1 MTTSFKNRIAVNFT
15 VSTALLTA
23 VVFLIIYQTV
33 NFTVFDRIH
42 RDIEFELSK
51 HRQELGI
58 TKGAP
63 YFADKVEWL
72 EREHLYLEIN
82 PVFVQ
87 LTRPDGVVLDKS
99 PNLKT
104 NELTFD
110 HTIGDNTFFR
120 TKLLGQSIGQIQIS
134 IIDQNQ
140 KIGQL
145 IVAIPIDESETV
157 VSNLKSI
164 LLIAFP
170 IVLLFLFLITRYMA
184 GRSIEPVLSVIDT
197 AGKITNENLSARI
210 PIPAQKDELNKL
222 IITIN
227 DLMDRIENAV
237 NREKQFTSDASHE
250 LRTPLAV
257 IKGTLE
263 VLIRKPRSS
272 QEYIDKIS
280 FCIKEINRI
289 NYLVDQ
295 LLLLARFESQKKA
308 LDYQKVDLVELTESV
323 LLRQHA
329 PIFDKTLSIEL
340 KISDRYLVHSDPYMI
355 DIIIENLISNA
366 VKYSNPSDQITI
378 QIHQNSKILVYEIR
392 DSGIGIAPDEIDKI
406 KEPFYRSNPL
416 DHPDVKGNG
425 LGLSIVKRMCEL
437 LHVGFNIKSELGQG
451 TVVVLTFES

>member
-1 MTTSFKNRIAVNFT
+1 MTTSFKNRIALNFT

-33 NFTVFDRIH
+33 NYTVFDRIH

-58 TKGAP
+58 TKGGP
-63 YFADKVEWL
+63 YFTDKVEWL

-104 NELTFD
+104 NELAFD
-110 HTIGDNTFFR
+110 HTVGDNTFFR

-134 IIDQNQ
+134 IIDKNQ

-170 IVLLFLFLITRYMA
+170 IVLLFLFITTRYMA

-197 AGKITNENLSARI
+197 AGKITNENLTTRI
-210 PIPAQKDELNKL
+210 PVPVQKDELNKL

-263 VLIRKPRSS
+263 VLIRKPRSA

-280 FCIKEINRI
+280 YCIKEINRI

-308 LDYQKVDLVELTESV
+308 LDYQKVDLTELTESV
-323 LLRQHA
+323 LLRQQGS
-329 PIFDKTLSIEL
+329 ILDKELSIEL
-340 KISDRYLVHSDPYMI
+340 KINDRYVVYSDPYMI

-378 QIHQNSKILVYEIR
+378 QIHQKGEIFVYEIQ
-392 DSGIGIAPDEIDKI
+392 DSGIGIAPDEIGKI

-416 DHPDVKGNG
+416 GHPDVKGNG

-437 LHVGFNIKSELGQG
+437 LHIGFSIKSELGRG